1 MRIAIAQINCT
12 VGNIA
17 GNAAKIVDVVKQA
30 RQAGAQLV
38 ITPELALSG
47 YPPADLLLR
56 ETFCQ
61 SCHNVLTELVKAI
74 DDITLVIGHP
84 DFHEGKLYN
93 AASVICNGKIIH
105 TYHKKILHQSLF
117 FNESYYFD
125 TDSEPCVFELGGIKF
140 GIAICADFW
149 LGHLAHAENRSG
161 LDILLVLSASAYHI
175 NKQVSRYQLTHQ
187 FIKQAGISVI
197 HTNLVGGQDELVFD
211 GASFAMNRQ
220 GELTHQLGEFVEAIE
235 LINIYNKQPAKGKLA
250 ASQTSTASVYQ
261 ALCLGVKDYI
271 QKNGF
276 PGALLGLSGGIDS
289 ALTLAIA
296 VDALGADKVKTVMM
310 PSQYTAS
317 ISLDDANVMAALLGV
332 KHYECNIQSLFDQ
345 YLAEIEAAFQIV
357 PDPAGSNT
365 MLENLQA
372 RIRGTLLMALSNHSG
387 LIVLT
392 TGNKSETAVGY
403 CTLYGDMAGGFAV
416 LKDVSKTM
424 VYQLC
429 EYRNGINRVIP
440 ERIIQR
446 PPSAE
451 LRPNQ
456 TDLDTLPP
464 YEILDA
470 IIEAYIEKNYSP
482 PEIMALNY
490 NEADVKKVLRLI
502 HTNEYKRRQAPPGIR
517 ITPCDF
523 GTAWHYP
530 ITSSYKAWSA
540 STDE

>member
-12 VGNIA
+12 AGDIA
-17 GNAAKIVDVVKQA
+17 GNAAKILGAVKQA
-30 RQAGAQLV
+30 KQAGSELV

-56 ETFCQ
+56 ETFCR
-61 SCHNVLTELVKAI
+61 SCHDALTELVKAI
-74 DDITLVIGHP
+74 DDISVIIGHP
-84 DFHEGKLYN
+84 NFRKGKLYN
-93 AASVICNGKIIH
+93 AASVIRNGGIIH
-105 TYHKKILHQSLF
+105 TYHKRILNKPPF

-125 TDSEPCVFELGGIKF
+125 TGSEPCLFELDGIKF
-140 GIAICADFW
+140 GINICADFW
-149 LGHLAHAENRSG
+149 SDPLLNAANRSDV
-161 LDILLVLSASAYHI
+161 DILLVLNASAYHI
-175 NKQVSRYQLTHQ
+175 NKQVFRYQITHQ
-187 FIKQAGISVI
+187 FIKHTGISVI

-220 GELTHQLGEFVEAIE
+220 GKLTHQLGEFVEAIE
-235 LINIYNKQPAKGKLA
+235 LVDIQSNQPITGKLA
-250 ASQTSTASVYQ
+250 ASQSPIASVYQ

-296 VDALGADKVKTVMM
+296 VDALGADKIKTVMM
-310 PSQYTAS
+310 PSQHTAS
-317 ISLDDANVMAALLGV
+317 ISLDDANEMAALLGV
-332 KHYECNIQSLFDQ
+332 KHYECSIQSLFDQ
-345 YLAEIEAAFQIV
+345 YLSAIENDFQIS
-357 PDPAGSNT
+357 PDSTGSNT
-365 MLENLQA
+365 MPENLQA

-387 LIVLT
+387 SVVLT
-392 TGNKSETAVGY
+392 TGNKSEVAVGY

-416 LKDVSKTM
+416 LKDVSKTL

-429 EYRNGINRVIP
+429 EYRNQISRVIP

-456 TDLDTLPP
+456 IDQDTLPP

-470 IIEAYIEKNYSP
+470 IIEAYVEKNYSP
-482 PEIMALNY
+482 TEIIALNY
-490 NEADVKKVLRLI
+490 NEADVKKVIHLI
-502 HTNEYKRRQAPPGIR
+502 HMSEFKRRQAPPGIR
-517 ITPCDF
+517 ITQCDF

-530 ITSSYKAWSA
+530 ITSSYNAWS
-540 STDE
+540 TIQR